1 MHGVCRL
8 SITFGHEWPVGALD
22 PDQPLPLRSWTHV
35 AIVLSPKGSRVRR
48 DCVRM
53 RMRACVCECVRVT
66 ERDGLYVRAS
76 MRRGGVE

>member
-48 DCVRM
+48 DC
-53 RMRACVCECVRVT
+53 ACVHVCVYVCE
-66 ERDGLYVRAS
+66 
-76 MRRGGVE
+76 